1 MWSLAPAYTSSEPM
15 KPSVSRNHCTVSRT
29 CGVPITP
36 WPIRLIGVGDLRSRI
51 SVPARRRGSAPVFI
65 GV

>member
-1 MWSLAPAYTSSEPM
+1 M

-29 CGVPITP
+29 RGVPNTP

>member
-1 MWSLAPAYTSSEPM
+1 M

-29 CGVPITP
+29 RGVPKTP
-36 WPIRLIGVGDLRSRI
+36 WPIRLIGVGDLRRRM
-51 SVPARRRGSAPVFI
+51 SVPARRKGSAPVFI